1 MLKNDVMMT
10 SLMINLDS
18 EAQFF
23 TEIEEYTGDTVIFL
37 CKLEKDSIQ
46 TFFISAIFGYWRSSW
61 FDTWNVIFNN
71 CLNSGLVYFNAC
83 TIYPSSNSEMSQ

>member
-23 TEIEEYTGDTVIFL
+23 TEIEEYTGDTVIFDL
-37 CKLEKDSIQ
+37 KIDKFQ
-46 TFFISAIFGYWRSSW
+46 FG
-61 FDTWNVIFNN
+61 
-71 CLNSGLVYFNAC
+71 
-83 TIYPSSNSEMSQ
+83 

>member
-23 TEIEEYTGDTVIFL
+23 TEIEEYTGDTVI
-37 CKLEKDSIQ
+37 
-46 TFFISAIFGYWRSSW
+46 
-61 FDTWNVIFNN
+61 DTGEQV
-71 CLNSGLVYFNAC
+71 SV
-83 TIYPSSNSEMSQ
+83 

>member
-23 TEIEEYTGDTVIFL
+23 TEIEEYTGDTVIFFGVNL
-37 CKLEKDSIQ
+37 KKFPFNLFYFSYFRILEEQ
-46 TFFISAIFGYWRSSW
+46 
-61 FDTWNVIFNN
+61 
-71 CLNSGLVYFNAC
+71 LV
-83 TIYPSSNSEMSQ
+83 

>member
-23 TEIEEYTGDTVIFL
+23 TEIEEYTGDTVI
-37 CKLEKDSIQ
+37 
-46 TFFISAIFGYWRSSW
+46 
-61 FDTWNVIFNN
+61 DTGEHV
-71 CLNSGLVYFNAC
+71 SVQKAGK
-83 TIYPSSNSEMSQ
+83 